1 MGCAPSDLYQRPNTY
16 NGGKIKP
23 TVDEKGFVNPS
34 DPRSRNAAF
43 RAVKSGAAIWV
54 GAKQDRPTED
64 QGGGIWMRVSEST
77 DPQGIVGGGGG
88 KEPSAAELN
97 IMLALLETVKIK
109 DGKVNQAAESD
120 IMQQVESPLNRQ
132 NMINIAK
139 GKSNKAATAVKILRI
154 LFAINSAKNCFTAAE
169 KREVKTIFQRE
180 GGVTRR
186 VKRR

>member
-1 MGCAPSDLYQRPNTY
+1 MGCGPSTPGSAAYEAAKASAEVQDKRARSKGITWNAE
-16 NGGKIKP
+16 NR
-23 TVDEKGFVNPS
+23 EKLMQNQE
-34 DPRSRNAAF
+34 AARMA
-43 RAVKSGAAIWV
+43 RAAEHTAQQKAEQAEYKKAQQAA
-54 GAKQDRPTED
+54 E
-64 QGGGIWMRVSEST
+64 
-77 DPQGIVGGGGG
+77 GGGG

-97 IMLALLETVKIK
+97 IMLALLETVIIK

>member
-1 MGCAPSDLYQRPNTY
+1 MGCAPSDLYEGTKN
-16 NGGKIKP
+16 GKILPK
-23 TVDEKGFVNPS
+23 VDEKGYTDQTRALSSTKNDAFQAVVNN
-34 DPRSRNAAF
+34 R
-43 RAVKSGAAIWV
+43 AIWA
-54 GAKQDRPTED
+54 GAPQNKPTRQSD
-64 QGGGIWMRVSEST
+64 GKWMRVSEST
-77 DPQGIVGGGGG
+77 EPKGLGGGGG

-97 IMLALLETVKIK
+97 IMLALLETVIIK

-139 GKSNKAATAVKILRI
+139 GKSNKTATAVKILRI
-154 LFAINSAKNCFTAAE
+154 LFEIDSVKKRFTAAE

>member
-1 MGCAPSDLYQRPNTY
+1 MGCAPSGLYEGTTKN
-16 NGGKIKP
+16 GKILPK
-23 TVDEKGFVNPS
+23 VDEKGYTDQTRALSSTKNDAFQAVVN
-34 DPRSRNAAF
+34 N
-43 RAVKSGAAIWV
+43 KAIWA
-54 GAKQDRPTED
+54 GAPQNKPTKQLSDGR
-64 QGGGIWMRVSEST
+64 WMRESEST
-77 DPQGIVGGGGG
+77 EPKGLGGGGG

-154 LFAINSAKNCFTAAE
+154 LFEIDSAKKCFTAAE

-186 VKRR
+186 LKKR